1 MHPRAGSEERRVRRN
16 NVIPEGLDGTR
27 RGRGFLEVG
36 EVTVIDRPQES
47 FGHRRWAA
55 EVDEVRSLGEREE
68 VVPPSERGE
77 EFDPEIQQVEAVEVV
92 LVAEESESVESILLE
107 AGANRHV
114 KVAEDP
120 ADGRWRRPLPRA
132 HPLPTL
138 PHTFECRPDGFCVL
152 TAEFVRASACELSD
166 TRLDWV
172 RGVEVGEPPAK
183 GRVAR
188 SYERRQTF
196 AQGPELPL
204 VEGKTVP
211 VDTPV
216 RPPARQHGRQG
227 FSFRES
233 LDPVCELWLAPGTE
247 PIGACK
253 KAIEEN
259 RRDGSRVAVHVR
271 APKITW

>member
-120 ADGRWRRPLPRA
+120 ADGRGAARSRGPIRSQPCRIRSSAAQMAFASSPRNLYARPHVNSATLDSIGSEASRLASLPRK
-132 HPLPTL
+132 
-138 PHTFECRPDGFCVL
+138 V
-152 TAEFVRASACELSD
+152 V
-166 TRLDWV
+166 
-172 RGVEVGEPPAK
+172 
-183 GRVAR
+183 
-188 SYERRQTF
+188 
-196 AQGPELPL
+196 
-204 VEGKTVP
+204 
-211 VDTPV
+211 
-216 RPPARQHGRQG
+216 
-227 FSFRES
+227 
-233 LDPVCELWLAPGTE
+233 
-247 PIGACK
+247 
-253 KAIEEN
+253 
-259 RRDGSRVAVHVR
+259 
-271 APKITW
+271 